1 MSTRTVSP
9 LRHRMI
15 EDMSLRNLAPRTQE
29 YYIRSCKKLAA
40 FLRRSPDTASAED
53 IRLFQ
58 LHLAEQGVS
67 ICTRNRTMT
76 GVAFLFRVTLR
87 HPEIADQI
95 EYIAE
100 PQKIPVVLSPEE
112 VRRLLDAA
120 PSFKCRLLLSLAY
133 GCGLRASEVVS
144 LKVSDIDSAQMVIR
158 IEQAKGRKD
167 RYVMLSPE
175 LLDMLRQWWKA
186 ARPQG
191 WLFPGRPAVN
201 PLTTRQPL
209 PSGRQGCRD
218 QEGCNAAQP
227 ASFFCDP
234 PAREQA
240 RYPDDSGSS
249 RPQATGY
256 DRPLHARGHR
266 PDLQGREPTRSAGQE
281 GQEGRAAEVARG
293 VRAPPSSGSCGY
305 LPQPRCRLA

>member
-1 MSTRTVSP
+1 MSVTPVSP
-9 LRHRMI
+9 LRQRMI

-40 FLRRSPDTASAED
+40 FLRRSPDTATAED

-120 PSFKCRLLLSLAY
+120 PSFKCRLLLSFAY
-133 GCGLRASEVVS
+133 GCGLRASKVVS

-186 ARPQG
+186 AQPQG

-201 PLTTRQPL
+201 PLTTRQLNPRFSL
-209 PSGRQGCRD
+209 
-218 QEGCNAAQP
+218 AAR
-227 ASFFCDP
+227 AS
-234 PAREQA
+234 R
-240 RYPDDSGSS
+240 
-249 RPQATGY
+249 RPK
-256 DRPLHARGHR
+256 P
-266 PDLQGREPTRSAGQE
+266 
-281 GQEGRAAEVARG
+281 
-293 VRAPPSSGSCGY
+293 C
-305 LPQPRCRLA
+305 RCRHQPVDIRWRHWFRSSSDHQRRHIHAVDRS